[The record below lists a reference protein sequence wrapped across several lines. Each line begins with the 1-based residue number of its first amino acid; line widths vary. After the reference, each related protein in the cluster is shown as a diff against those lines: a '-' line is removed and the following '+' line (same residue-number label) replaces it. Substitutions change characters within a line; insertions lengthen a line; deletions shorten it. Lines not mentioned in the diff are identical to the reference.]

1 MGEKRECLWE
11 IGNYVKKQNCL
22 RDFKRRTENQFCFYT
37 PWEFP
42 SLYTVRSS
50 MCVCVTTLPNNV
62 SSINVAVNVT
72 NQKYWQTKVKQQ
84 QQQLHREIAPNTAEQ
99 SKHLFRPL
107 YNFLFLFLFSS
118 ILHTIHIDFPFTLQL
133 SRLFLILPFVLL
145 FLCGGSNCYCSSNPN
160 PTIQT
165 FCRERERES
174 ERRTRIEYK
183 QNNNNSDMP
192 PICCCWCGWL
202 TEVNVGVHFDLT
214 CLLCECE

>member
-1 MGEKRECLWE
+1 M
-11 IGNYVKKQNCL
+11 KKQNCL
-22 RDFKRRTENQFCFYT
+22 RDFKKRTENQFCFYT

-84 QQQLHREIAPNTAEQ
+84 QQQPHREIAPNTAEQ

-133 SRLFLILPFVLL
+133 SRPTSLFATAFRFAVLVWWLQLLLFFISKSNHPNILSRARERAKGEQELNINKATITVTCPPFVVV
-145 FLCGGSNCYCSSNPN
+145 
-160 PTIQT
+160 
-165 FCRERERES
+165 
-174 ERRTRIEYK
+174 
-183 QNNNNSDMP
+183 D
-192 PICCCWCGWL
+192 
-202 TEVNVGVHFDLT
+202 VVG
-214 CLLCECE
+214 